1 MPVVRRRVAC
11 RVGHHQPVRDV
22 SVAVQGSQPLLP
34 LAAERARSCVRGQ
47 MRGRSVARAGESG
60 AGVACVCVC
69 VCVRGG
75 MVRMRARVPRVVVA
89 NCRGARGNVVNV

>member
-11 RVGHHQPVRDV
+11 RVGDDQPVRDV

-47 MRGRSVARAGESG
+47 MRVGSAGESG
-60 AGVACVCVC
+60 AGVRVC
-69 VCVRGG
+69 VCVRVCAAVWCVCVRVCHGWSLRVAGERVG
-75 MVRMRARVPRVVVA
+75 MF
-89 NCRGARGNVVNV
+89 